1 MGLDLYY
8 IDGQT
13 PLDEEEKDGLLIP
26 TIATRGELDEFE
38 QQNIEQA
45 VQWTLSRS
53 FKPKVIFTEDLIR
66 AVHYR
71 MYGNVWAWAGEFR
84 NTNKNLGVD
93 KWQIPSDLKYLL
105 DDAKYWHENNTYS
118 PDEFAVR
125 FKHRIVSI
133 HCFPNGNGRHSRLM
147 ADIIIE
153 KIYKQP
159 VFSWGAGLSLRSIEH
174 VEMTMGSAN
183 LANEGATRSAYLKAV
198 KTADKGDYS
207 LLLNFARS

>member
-1 MGLDLYY
+1 MGLDLDY

-13 PLDEEEKDGLLIP
+13 PLEEDEKEGLLIE

-45 VQWTLSRS
+45 VLWSLSRS
-53 FKPKVIFTEDLIR
+53 FKADAVFTEEFLK
-66 AVHYR
+66 ALHKR

-84 NTNKNLGVD
+84 KTNKNIGVD
-93 KWQIPSDLKYLL
+93 KWQIPTELRTLL
-105 DDAKYWHENNTYS
+105 DDVKFWYANNTYS
-118 PDEFAVR
+118 PDECTIR
-125 FKHRIVSI
+125 FKQRLVSI

-159 VFSWGAGLSLRSIEH
+159 VFSWGA
-174 VEMTMGSAN
+174 AN
-183 LANEGATRSAYLKAV
+183 LFREVDARMAYLRAV

-207 LLLNFARS
+207 LLLAFARS